1 MTADTVEVDLLGSL
15 PESVVL
21 AAPFAAV
28 CMFILWL
35 PAVRL
40 SWAICHELEGQVA
53 RTLFQPSCGGGCLRW
68 RLAFEFQRKTLHD
81 FDGYRSHIPA
91 HPTLMGCGFL
101 SGAAALGL

>member
-21 AAPFAAV
+21 AALFAAV

-40 SWAICHELEGQVA
+40 SWAICHELEGQLA
-53 RTLFQPSCGGGCLRW
+53 RISFQPSCGGGW
-68 RLAFEFQRKTLHD
+68 P
-81 FDGYRSHIPA
+81 SHSSGKHCMIS
-91 HPTLMGCGFL
+91 MGIDRTYQL
-101 SGAAALGL
+101 VQL